1 MSPSELRRFLLFYMN
16 KGASMKKLGEG
27 DKAPDFKLID
37 QNDKSV
43 KLTDFRGK
51 KLLIY
56 FYPKANTS
64 G

>member
-1 MSPSELRRFLLFYMN
+1 MTEESNRSFVLHEQ
-16 KGASMKKLGEG
+16 GASMKKLDAG
-27 DKAPDFKLID
+27 DKAPDFNLIN
-37 QNDKSV
+37 QNGKPV

-51 KLLIY
+51 KLLLY

>member
-1 MSPSELRRFLLFYMN
+1 MN
-16 KGASMKKLGEG
+16 KGASMKKLDEG
-27 DKAPDFKLID
+27 DKAPDFSLID
-37 QNDKSV
+37 QNGKPV